1 MCARAYADKERK
13 HCPDYRALWQTLSG
27 KKTGLE
33 MNFFVARCVICGRK
47 SSAIWVKENGDG
59 SVDCYCKACGA
70 TKEAIYRAIGL
81 DAAQFAAERIYEKEM
96 ETMAALDVI
105 GENRCTACEHYLR
118 VDVDGGRKL
127 YGCKIRNLYRMG
139 ELFDV
144 GDSDCTMY
152 SPDRDALLKGIA
164 NADAYLEGYRRM
176 ITAYEDRRAAL
187 MALLD
192 EH

>member
-13 HCPDYRALWQTLSG
+13 HCPEYRALWQALSG

-47 SSAIWVKENGDG
+47 SDAIWVKENNDG

-70 TKEAIYRAIGL
+70 KKEDICSAIGF
-81 DAAQFAAERIYEKEM
+81 DPEPYAIDRIYKKEM

-118 VDVDGGRKL
+118 VDVDGGGKL
-127 YGCKIRNLYRMG
+127 YGCKIRNLYRME

-144 GDSDCTMY
+144 GDSECGMY
-152 SPDRDALLKGIA
+152 KADRDALLKGIA
-164 NADAYLEGYRRM
+164 NADAYIDGYRRT
-176 ITAYEDRRAAL
+176 ITAYEERRSAL
-187 MALLD
+187 MALLNG
-192 EH
+192 